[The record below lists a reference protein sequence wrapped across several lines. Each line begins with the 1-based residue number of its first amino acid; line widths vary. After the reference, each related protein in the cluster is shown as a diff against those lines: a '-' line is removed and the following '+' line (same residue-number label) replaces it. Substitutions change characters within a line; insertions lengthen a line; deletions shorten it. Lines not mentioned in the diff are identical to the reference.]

1 MDLLLDY
8 LTFDSIKDL
17 FFIIMADIVL
27 SGDNALVIGM
37 AAAALSPELRRKA
50 IIFGMVLATVLR
62 IVFAL
67 VATYLIAVPGLKF
80 LGGLLLI
87 WVCWG
92 LYRDIRKHQAEKL
105 PDNQE
110 TMEEGGYQGPPRRT
124 MASALFAITLAD
136 VSMSLDNVLAVAAIA
151 DGDPYKLVFGLALA
165 ILLMGFAASIIVRI
179 LARYP
184 LVSWAGL
191 VILVYVALNMTYEGW
206 DSMKGLVAGWLA

>member
-206 DSMKGLVAGWLA
+206 DSMKGLISGWLA